1 MAAPILQRVSG
12 DVLRMGTRFVN
23 WYLVADDDGVT
34 VVDAA
39 VPKYVDQLDAGLRE
53 LGRTRSDLK
62 AVVLTHA
69 HADHVGF
76 AERLRTELGIP
87 VRVHA
92 EDEQLATAAKSFGKN
107 DGSMFPYLRYP
118 MAYRLLFELAR
129 GGGARPQR
137 IGEVQTFRD
146 GDELDVPGRLRAIHT
161 PGNTAGHTSFVTGDV
176 LIAGDALC
184 TLNPLT
190 GSRGPQL
197 MPSAFNRS
205 TPQAGESLSRLVGT
219 GARVLVPGH
228 GDPVEAPD
236 SAAREAQQRGPT

>member
-1 MAAPILQRVSG
+1 MAAPVVQRISG

-23 WYLVADDDGVT
+23 WYLVAGADGVT

-53 LGRTRSDLK
+53 LARTRSDVK

-87 VRVHA
+87 VYVHA

-107 DGSMFPYLRYP
+107 DGSMFPYLRFP
-118 MAYRLLFELAR
+118 MTYKLLFELAR
-129 GGGARPQR
+129 GGGAKPQR
-137 IGEVQTFRD
+137 IGEVQTFGD

-161 PGNTAGHTSFVTGDV
+161 PGHTAGHTSFVTGDV

-190 GSRGPQL
+190 GRRGPQL

-205 TPQAGESLSRLVGT
+205 TPQARASLAALVGT

-228 GDPVEAPD
+228 GEPVEAPD
-236 SAAREAQQRGPT
+236 SAAREAQERGPT